1 MALYI
6 QMGFARNYQLF
17 GVAEA
22 KAKSKAVH
30 VQLMGVE
37 HFEQF
42 YMNLGPEE
50 T

>member
-6 QMGFARNYQLF
+6 QMAF
-17 GVAEA
+17 AEA

-37 HFEQF
+37 HFDQF